1 MSDFDYNNDSLT
13 KILVPVDSDISSGR
27 AAQAFATA
35 LKLKPDV
42 LILLH
47 VYEPV
52 PMTVGGDEHRQLQEE
67 RSQRAGEV
75 LEKARALA
83 GSSVKVETMI
93 LEGKLV
99 ESIVRGAHESEAD
112 LILMVT
118 DGHDGLSDM
127 LLGSVTERV
136 LRATDTNVFVLRH
149 KKQDA

>member
-1 MSDFDYNNDSLT
+1 MADFDYNGDNLA

-42 LILLH
+42 LTLLH

-52 PMTVGGDEHRQLQEE
+52 PMTVGGDEHRQLQAE
-67 RSQRAGEV
+67 RSPRAAEV

-83 GSSVKVETMI
+83 GDDIKVETLI
-93 LEGKLV
+93 LEGKV
-99 ESIVRGAHESEAD
+99 VDSIVRGAHECEAD
-112 LILMVT
+112 VILMVT

-136 LRATDTNVFVLRH
+136 LRATDTNVLVLRH
-149 KKQDA
+149 KK